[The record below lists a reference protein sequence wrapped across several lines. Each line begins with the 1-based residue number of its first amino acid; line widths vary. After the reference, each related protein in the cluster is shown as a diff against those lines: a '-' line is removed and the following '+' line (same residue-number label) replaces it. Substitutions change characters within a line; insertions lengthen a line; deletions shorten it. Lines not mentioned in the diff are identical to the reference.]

1 MDKKSAV
8 QYVANV
14 AVTAWA
20 SRGADV
26 VKDMF
31 VFVVC
36 VNDDE
41 QLRVNSTMIV
51 RRFVWLGERQRERG
65 CKQIQQK
72 SPSQAKQHKEMEERG
87 TTFCKKILQTKKDSS
102 VKLPFVDGNDGHIS
116 DGKEM
121 RILKSESW
129 LVGGFC
135 SRPALLRGDAAR
147 TLRHL
152 LKLKP
157 NSLHA
162 VMHVPT
168 NHLWPK
174 HNAVLALL
182 TRLCLSPIFN

>member
-51 RRFVWLGERQRERG
+51 RRFVWLGERHRERRRRRN
-65 CKQIQQK
+65 I
-72 SPSQAKQHKEMEERG
+72 
-87 TTFCKKILQTKKDSS
+87 I
-102 VKLPFVDGNDGHIS
+102 
-116 DGKEM
+116 
-121 RILKSESW
+121 
-129 LVGGFC
+129 
-135 SRPALLRGDAAR
+135 SRPTESG
-147 TLRHL
+147 
-152 LKLKP
+152 
-157 NSLHA
+157 HA
-162 VMHVPT
+162 
-168 NHLWPK
+168 
-174 HNAVLALL
+174 
-182 TRLCLSPIFN
+182 TR

>member
-1 MDKKSAV
+1 LDKKSAV

-65 CKQIQQK
+65 YDASKYNKRAPPKPSNTKRWKRVEQLSAKRFYKQ
-72 SPSQAKQHKEMEERG
+72 
-87 TTFCKKILQTKKDSS
+87 KKDTS

-121 RILKSESW
+121 RIIK
-129 LVGGFC
+129 
-135 SRPALLRGDAAR
+135 
-147 TLRHL
+147 
-152 LKLKP
+152 K
-157 NSLHA
+157 
-162 VMHVPT
+162 
-168 NHLWPK
+168 
-174 HNAVLALL
+174 
-182 TRLCLSPIFN
+182 